1 MPKQIFEKLEFSSRQ
16 LQVTSASS
24 RLATRHIHFQIGKSQ
39 RNSLFGSPSPEE
51 GTNACQKLRESK
63 GFNKVSMRT
72 MIECFDSVLDCI
84 TGGQDQNRRLQSTL
98 SHCGQRLQTIAAR
111 KHEIKNDNVK
121 FLRIDKKEPFFS
133 GRRNDNFIF
142 RAL

>member
-51 GTNACQKLRESK
+51 GTNARQKLRESK
-63 GFNKVSMRT
+63 GFNKVIIRT
-72 MIECFDSVLDCI
+72 LIESFDSVLDSI
-84 TGGQDQNRRLQSTL
+84 TAGQHQNPRLQSPL
-98 SHCGQRLQTIAAR
+98 SHSHHHLLPIS
-111 KHEIKNDNVK
+111 
-121 FLRIDKKEPFFS
+121 P
-133 GRRNDNFIF
+133 
-142 RAL
+142 